1 MKKFISMFTV
11 AMFAVTG
18 LVACGGDKPT
28 TETTQPETTESTDVK
43 ALQVGMMTDSG
54 TIDDKSFNQ
63 GTWEGI
69 KKYEADHAGTK
80 VQYVQPAGESN
91 PRPRHQHQLCA
102 QSTPVSATLLPEA
115 SFRRRHLLPQ
125 PQELPISIVMK

>member
-28 TETTQPETTESTDVK
+28 TETPQTETTQPETTESTDVK

-69 KKYEADHAGTK
+69 QRYETDHAGTK
-80 VQYVQPAGESN
+80 VQYVQPAG
-91 PRPRHQHQLCA
+91 
-102 QSTPVSATLLPEA
+102 
-115 SFRRRHLLPQ
+115 
-125 PQELPISIVMK
+125 